1 MPEVITRHPDV
12 AKTVLESG
20 GATCGD
26 EDLQPRILTECPPEG
41 FCRFPGG
48 ELCVYSPDQVDA
60 MTQMS
65 PGWLKQRLDGTPSSS
80 WFDPAI
86 LVALGIA
93 LLIGVL
99 LGYGLS
105 TFFTGTE
112 PPPT

>member
-1 MPEVITRHPDV
+1 MPEVITRYPDV

-20 GATCGD
+20 QGVCGD
-26 EDLQPRILTECPPEG
+26 QDLKPRILTECPPEG

-48 ELCVYSPDQVDA
+48 EVCVYRPDQVAA

-65 PGWLKQRLDGTPSSS
+65 PGWLKQRLDGTPSSP
-80 WFDPAI
+80 WFGPTV
-86 LVALGIA
+86 LGALGIA

-105 TFFTGTE
+105 TFRTGIE
-112 PPPT
+112 PPST